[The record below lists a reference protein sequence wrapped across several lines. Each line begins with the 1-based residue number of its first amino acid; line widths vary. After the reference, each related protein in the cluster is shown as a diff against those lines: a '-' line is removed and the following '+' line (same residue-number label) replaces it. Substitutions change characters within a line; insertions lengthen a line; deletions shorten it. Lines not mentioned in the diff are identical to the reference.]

1 MNEFTERQAIRRAL
15 LDAAALDLQDA
26 DGLDV
31 PPFSPAYQRW
41 ERKLL
46 RDPDRLVRQSR
57 RPRWQKVLRSAAC
70 LLLAAVLTFGTVMV
84 VSPSARATVAE
95 HLGIVKEVRLP
106 GVEVTVQLGGV
117 GGCVYTSEKFACV
130 RENGNVLRYG
140 FKNTG
145 EEPCTMQL
153 YKVGLFGDKCVGEA
167 IPIDVGDDAYGTYQD
182 PGNDTFYIRITSVMG
197 GNVSGSMK
205 ASQMKMSYA
214 PPPTP

>member
-1 MNEFTERQAIRRAL
+1 MNELTERQAIRRAL
-15 LDAAALDLQDA
+15 LDAAALDLQEA

-41 ERKLL
+41 ERKFL
-46 RDPDRLVRQSR
+46 RDPDRLVRQAR

-84 VSPSARATVAE
+84 VSPSARAAVAE

-106 GVEVTVQLGGV
+106 GVEVTVQLSGV
-117 GGCVYTSEKFACV
+117 GGCVYTSEKFACI

-145 EEPCTMQL
+145 EEACTMQL
-153 YKVGLFGDKCVGEA
+153 YKVGRFGDKRVGEA
-167 IPIDVGDDAYGTYQD
+167 IPIAAGADAYGTWQE
-182 PGNDTFYIRITSVMG
+182 PGNDTFYIRITSVSG
-197 GNVSGSMK
+197 GNVSGAMK
-205 ASQMKMSYA
+205 ASQMRMDD
-214 PPPTP
+214 